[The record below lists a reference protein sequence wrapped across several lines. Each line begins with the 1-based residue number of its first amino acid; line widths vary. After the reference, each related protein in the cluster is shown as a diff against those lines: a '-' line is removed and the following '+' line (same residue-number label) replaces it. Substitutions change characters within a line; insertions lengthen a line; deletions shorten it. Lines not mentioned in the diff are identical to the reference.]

1 MKEGEDL
8 SDIASGTLAIAM
20 IAAFLL
26 ILGGTRLLRE
36 AENRKRGWLMLAAAA
51 VIVAN
56 VAIWTL

>member
-1 MKEGEDL
+1 
-8 SDIASGTLAIAM
+8 M

-26 ILGGTRLLRE
+26 VLGAAKLLRE

-51 VIVAN
+51 VIFAN